1 MTTGFVY
8 AALFYVASLLLTV
21 ASGFAFFQGDA
32 TRLFKILP
40 SVVLYAVPLLFA
52 LLGFV
57 VGFFREKQNAVR
69 KQAELNHQAH
79 EVSLAA
85 ASTPAPQ
92 VGNPVP
98 PHAAEAGRP
107 MSDEVREY
115 LKETSAV
122 DLKGIR
128 EFIEETRRHKLED
141 LPGGGKGSE
150 G

>member
-8 AALFYVASLLLTV
+8 AALFYIASFLLT
-21 ASGFAFFQGDA
+21 AACGFAFFQGDA
-32 TRLFKILP
+32 TKLFKVLP

-57 VGFFREKQNAVR
+57 VGFFREKHNLLK
-69 KQAELNHQAH
+69 KQSELEHQAQA
-79 EVSLAA
+79 VSAA
-85 ASTPAPQ
+85 AAATPAPQ
-92 VGNPVP
+92 VGQPREEP
-98 PHAAEAGRP
+98 GRP

-150 G
+150 S